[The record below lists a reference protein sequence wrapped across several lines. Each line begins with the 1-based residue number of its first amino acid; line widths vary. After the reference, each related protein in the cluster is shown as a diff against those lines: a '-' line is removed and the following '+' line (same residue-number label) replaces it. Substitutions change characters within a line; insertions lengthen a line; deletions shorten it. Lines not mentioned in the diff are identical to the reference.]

1 VNINVCGR
9 REEGKTT
16 LAMSLAKK
24 RHAGIVV
31 FDPRGMIS
39 GIVVWG
45 PDELQNAIEKKAWKD
60 GPLIYRYD
68 GSSHEEE
75 FASVTEV
82 LFPPRFRVGGFAFI
96 IDEAGYLQTANQSDE
111 NLARVVKQ
119 HPTFPARDAVTVIQT
134 NHRLAEFHGTSKAL
148 MNELYIFQTTHHR
161 DLEALE
167 EHTGEPEM
175 VEIVSRLPRHHC
187 VRYLYGRQPDGVP
200 QYEVW
205 SDPAAWYIPTTGAA
219 TGNEEKNVLD
229 TDDVP
234 GVKGSRNLNPEPV
247 GMWDR
252 LKVR

>member
-1 VNINVCGR
+1 
-9 REEGKTT
+9 
-16 LAMSLAKK
+16 MKK
-24 RHAGIVV
+24 NLLLSRK
-31 FDPRGMIS
+31 F
-39 GIVVWG
+39 
-45 PDELQNAIEKKAWKD
+45 
-60 GPLIYRYD
+60 
-68 GSSHEEE
+68 
-75 FASVTEV
+75 
-82 LFPPRFRVGGFAFI
+82 LFPPSFRVGGFAFI

-175 VEIVSRLPRHHC
+175 VEIVSQLPRHHC

-205 SDPAAWYIPTTGAA
+205 DDPAAWYVPTTGKA
-219 TGNEEKNVLD
+219 TDGTNSLD
-229 TDDVP
+229 RALP
-234 GVKGSRNLNPEPV
+234 GGVKESQPETV
-247 GMWDR
+247 VKGTHWDS